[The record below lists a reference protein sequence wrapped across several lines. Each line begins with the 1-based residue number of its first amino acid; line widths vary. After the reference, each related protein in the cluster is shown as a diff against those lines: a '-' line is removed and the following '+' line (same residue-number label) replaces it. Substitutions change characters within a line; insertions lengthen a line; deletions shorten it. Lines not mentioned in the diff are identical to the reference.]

1 MYLTSMRIAIL
12 PIACHLFSTATD
24 LFMIPQISTIELL
37 KLASGDTFALQV
49 YKFIAKK
56 PGKKVYIQA
65 NLHGAEI
72 VGNAV
77 IYELINFFSDLELDS
92 LIGEIWLVPVCNPL
106 GTNQRGHLFSTGRFN
121 SYDGMNWNRI
131 FWDYEKECIDLEEF
145 ARSQINNPTELI
157 RKNYLQKIQ
166 TAWQKQLEKIQK
178 PSSAPWRQQYRYQ
191 LQSLCLDADYVIDI
205 HSSSTQSIDF
215 IYCFQER
222 QNNAKYFLLDY
233 GILMDKYDG
242 NAFDE
247 AFLKAWLALENE
259 LSKLG
264 KDIKFDIESWTLEL
278 GSGMKMNPE
287 SVAKG
292 VAGIKN
298 YLAAKKVL
306 QNSEINHSHS
316 INLVA
321 RKNLISYYASTGGMI
336 QNRLG
341 LGVKVKPGDRV
352 YQLLSFNKQQEIP
365 TVIDIYA
372 EIEGII
378 FDISTNQCVN
388 QGEYVLDILNY

>member
-1 MYLTSMRIAIL
+1 
-12 PIACHLFSTATD
+12 
-24 LFMIPQISTIELL
+24 MIPQISTIELL

-49 YKFIAKK
+49 YKFIGNN

-77 IYELINFFSDLELDS
+77 IYELINSFSSLEEDT
-92 LIGEIWLVPVCNPL
+92 IAGEIWLVPVCNPL

-191 LQSLCLDADYVIDI
+191 LQSRCLDADYVIDI

-242 NAFDE
+242 DAFDE
-247 AFLKAWLALENE
+247 AFLKPWLALENE
-259 LSKLG
+259 FSKLG

-278 GSGMKMNPE
+278 GSGMTINPE

-298 YLAAKKVL
+298 YLASKKVW
-306 QNSEINHSHS
+306 QNSAINHSYS
-316 INLVA
+316 INLLS
-321 RKNLISYYASTGGMI
+321 RKNLINYYAPTGGMI

-341 LGVKVKPGDRV
+341 LGVKVKAGDRV
-352 YQLLSFNKQQEIP
+352 YQLLSFNKQQELP
-365 TVIDIYA
+365 NVIDICA
-372 EIEGII
+372 ETDGII
-378 FDISTNQCVN
+378 FDTSTNQCVN
-388 QGEYVLDILNY
+388 QGEYVLDILNV